1 MALKTISKL
10 KKELDKWFSLYIR
23 LRDANEYGMVQC
35 FTSGRVYH
43 YKKIHAG
50 HFMSRRH
57 LSTRWCE
64 TNVQPQSAADNLFG
78 QGEQFKFGLNLDS
91 KFGEGTA
98 EELQYKSRT
107 TLKISRIEY
116 EEKTS
121 YYKSLVEKL
130 KKEKGIE

>member
-1 MALKTISKL
+1 MKSISKL

-23 LRDANEYGMVQC
+23 LRDATDEGMVQC

>member
-1 MALKTISKL
+1 MKTKTLSKL

-23 LRDANEYGMVQC
+23 LRECNEYGMVQC

-50 HFMSRRH
+50 HFMSRKH

-78 QGEQFKFGLNLDS
+78 QGEQFRFGLNLDA
-91 KFGEGTA
+91 KYGNGTA
-98 EELQYKSRT
+98 EQLQYKSRLT
-107 TLKISRIEY
+107 IKFSRKEI
-116 EEKTS
+116 EEKIS
-121 YYKSLVEKL
+121 YYKSLVNKI
-130 KKEKGIE
+130 IEQKQI

>member
-1 MALKTISKL
+1 MKKTVSKL

-23 LRDANEYGMVQC
+23 LREANEYGMVQC

-78 QGEQFKFGLNLDS
+78 QGEQFKFGLNLDG
-91 KFGEGTA
+91 KYGEGTA

-116 EEKTS
+116 EEKIS
-121 YYKSLVEKL
+121 YYKSLVDKL